1 MRVVKHAPAGLHF
14 ADEMDL
20 SKYEAGCLVPP
31 MGEEPSFP
39 VDCAP
44 GDRDALRDAFAEAC
58 HAEVARNYQVR
69 ARGRG

>member
-1 MRVVKHAPAGLHF
+1 
-14 ADEMDL
+14 
-20 SKYEAGCLVPP
+20 

-58 HAEVARNYQVR
+58 HAEVARNYQALV
-69 ARGRG
+69 ADLAEEGVVDEEAEQEEE

>member
-1 MRVVKHAPAGLHF
+1 VRVVKHAPAGLHF

-44 GDRDALRDAFAEAC
+44 GDRDALRAAP
-58 HAEVARNYQVR
+58 
-69 ARGRG
+69 